1 MALRVLNPGVQP
13 LGQFDGL
20 DSDYL
25 TLLGGEC
32 VTFVKTLLASSDKF
46 AKDAGDGYV
55 WQTPGP
61 ASYRA
66 AVSKVISNGTGPYML
81 ADEGTVGYGTL
92 FGQVVGG
99 VGGQVTGGAQLGP
112 HTASGSGK
120 VTCWHQPGLYG
131 ITLDALAADL
141 QPTNNGGMG
150 STVYANA
157 LTGQLQAAS
166 GSGAVKVGRLVEFM
180 TDGALVK
187 TPNQLVA
194 ALNSPLGEVSSAIGP
209 TFYMAVVHFT
219 PPNP

>member
-32 VTFVKTLLASSDKF
+32 VTFVRTSLAGSDKF

-55 WQTPGP
+55 YQS
-61 ASYRA
+61 AVSYRA
-66 AVSKVISNGTGPYML
+66 AVSKVLSNGSGPYML

-120 VTCWHQPGLYG
+120 VTCWDKPGLYG
-131 ITLDALAADL
+131 ITLDALAADI
-141 QPTNNGGMG
+141 QPTSNGGIG

-157 LTGQLQAAS
+157 STGQLQAAS
-166 GSGAVKVGRLVEFM
+166 GGGAVKVGRLVEFM
-180 TDGALVK
+180 TDGSLVK